1 MTPEAFLQTV
11 LGLPRESL
19 YLAGGALVL
28 VLLLGI
34 LLLALRARRR
44 RPENIGLRRIEAD
57 YGEAAS
63 SERVEPE
70 LPEPDWDPLEETQES
85 QRLTELIREPENR
98 TAVDGT
104 PAVPDERAALQEP
117 VRPAQPA
124 PEPAA
129 QAEHPMQPKFVRST
143 PPWQFLQTLPFAM
156 RSGLTTAHVDM
167 LGIGVE
173 AVFFPPEAVSSQSD
187 PVRRLLPFLPD
198 GEILYREA
206 DRKTF
211 SMGSLFAQPDAVI
224 EIDTG
229 LIALEYKSRGGR
241 DDNPA
246 DPASTLRPKDLL
258 QTLIEAMVL
267 SVSTGRP
274 IAPVLRTHNAA
285 YFLRPERRIMT
296 LLADRIAAAE
306 DFVSPY
312 SPRRGISAADYA
324 ALCAVPA
331 EMIFAR
337 PADSSSLAGEAAH
350 RKLLG

>member
-19 YLAGGALVL
+19 FLAGVALVL
-28 VLLLGI
+28 VLLLAV
-34 LLLALRARRR
+34 LLLAFRARSR

-57 YGEAAS
+57 YGEAAP
-63 SERVEPE
+63 EDRVEPG
-70 LPEPDWDPLEETQES
+70 LPEPDWDPLEETQER
-85 QRLTELIREPENR
+85 QLLTERIREPES
-98 TAVDGT
+98 
-104 PAVPDERAALQEP
+104 PAGEVMPPVPSGRPASQEP
-117 VRPAQPA
+117 VRPAEPA

-129 QAEHPMQPKFVRST
+129 QAEQPVPPRFVRST
-143 PPWQFLQTLPFAM
+143 PPWHFLQTLPFAM
-156 RSGLTTAHVDM
+156 RRGLTTAHVDM

-241 DDNPA
+241 EDNPA

-274 IAPVLRTHNAA
+274 TAPVLRTQNAA

-306 DFVSPY
+306 AFVSPY

-337 PADSSSLAGEAAH
+337 PADASSLAGEAAH
-350 RKLLG
+350 RELLG

>member
-19 YLAGGALVL
+19 FLAGSVLVL
-28 VLLLGI
+28 VLLLTV
-34 LLLALRARRR
+34 LVLALRARSR

-57 YGEAAS
+57 YGEAPAE
-63 SERVEPE
+63 ERVEPG
-70 LPEPDWDPLEETQES
+70 LPEPDWDPLEETEDRQK
-85 QRLTELIREPENR
+85 LTERIREPEVR
-98 TAVDGT
+98 TGIDEPPVQT
-104 PAVPDERAALQEP
+104 ERPAAQEP
-117 VRPAQPA
+117 VRPTAPA
-124 PEPAA
+124 PDSAVQAEKPAA
-129 QAEHPMQPKFVRST
+129 PKFVRGT
-143 PPWQFLQTLPFAM
+143 PPWRFLQTLPFAVQ
-156 RSGLTTAHVDM
+156 RGLTTAHVDM

-173 AVFFPPEAVSSQSD
+173 AVFFPPEAASAQSD

-211 SMGSLFAQPDAVI
+211 SMGSLYAQPDAVI
-224 EIDTG
+224 EIETG
-229 LIALEYKSRGGR
+229 LIALEYKSRGER

-274 IAPVLRTHNAA
+274 TAPVLRTHNAA
-285 YFLRPERRIMT
+285 YFLRPERRIMS

-324 ALCAVPA
+324 ALCSVPA

-337 PADSSSLAGEAAH
+337 PADALSLAGEAAH
-350 RKLLG
+350 RELLG